1 MASASRFSSN
11 VLKTFYGKTTREQN
25 SNLPE
30 PLRPERVIVRDTFT
44 ISQTNFQEWL
54 RVWSMNVSTTNPNN
68 HDIFK
73 FKDAN
78 KEKYINLIEQEILK
92 LRSVKVSFGLKVNF
106 ETERERTNAR
116 NVALFQRGPTA
127 RFYHV

>member
-1 MASASRFSSN
+1 M
-11 VLKTFYGKTTREQN
+11 
-25 SNLPE
+25 
-30 PLRPERVIVRDTFT
+30 D
-44 ISQTNFQEWL
+44 
-54 RVWSMNVSTTNPNN
+54 VSTTNPNN

-106 ETERERTNAR
+106 EIEREGQTQEMSHYFKEDQPHVFTMFNREEIEQKYEEFMERIRGEIENWSMQGSGWEIESYR
-116 NVALFQRGPTA
+116 VSIHQRGKI
-127 RFYHV
+127 